1 MRNILDWGVGRLFH
15 IAEYNNFKA
24 HQLKPKVGCKQM
36 LNLMWG
42 CFLGNSTNMEIRGV
56 WLTNTDSKVLR
67 SKKNIAEAMIFL
79 AETGFNMVF
88 PVVWNKGQTLY
99 PSQVM
104 GETFGVEIDPLYQGR
119 DPLAEIIEEASRYHL
134 AVIPWF
140 EYGFASSYNLG
151 GGHLLAKKPEWAA
164 RDYAGNL
171 LKKNGFEWMNA
182 LDPQV
187 QDFMLS
193 LVLEVVKNYDIMGI
207 HGDDRLPAFPCE
219 GGYDPGTIERYYQT
233 FHQNPPQNPKDPQWV
248 QWRADIL
255 TNFLARL
262 YQAVKAIKPDIQVS
276 MAPNIYKWCLNEYL
290 QDSKSW
296 LDQELV
302 DLIHPQVYR
311 RDFYSYKDIIDRL
324 LREQFPGDQLS
335 KVSPGILIKVGSY
348 RITPEYL
355 VQAINYNRAVGIG
368 GEILFFYEGLREDN
382 DALAKALREGPYAKP
397 ASEVSIPVQQ
407 SLAGMDLSPAP
418 SFPTRLSTNFQ
429 RLFTLI
435 QNRFNSNG

>member
-1 MRNILDWGVGRLFH
+1 
-15 IAEYNNFKA
+15 
-24 HQLKPKVGCKQM
+24 
-36 LNLMWG
+36 
-42 CFLGNSTNMEIRGV
+42 MEIRGV

-67 SKKNIAEAMIFL
+67 SKKNIAEAMKFL

-88 PVVWNKGQTLY
+88 PVVWNKAQTLY

-119 DPLAEIIEEASRYHL
+119 DPLAELIEEASRYNL

-171 LKKNGFEWMNA
+171 LKKNNFEWMNA

-193 LVLEVVKNYDIMGI
+193 LVLEVVKNYEISGI

-262 YQAVKAIKPDIQVS
+262 YQEVKAIKPDILVS

-290 QDSKSW
+290 QDSKAW
-296 LDQELV
+296 LEQELA

-324 LREQFPGDQLS
+324 LREQFTVDQLS

-355 VQAINYNRAVGIG
+355 VQAINYNRSVGIK

-397 ASEVSIPVQQ
+397 ASELSIPAQQ
-407 SLAGMDLSPAP
+407 SLAGMNMSSAP
-418 SFPTRLSTNFQ
+418 SFQTRLSSNFQ
-429 RLFTLI
+429 RLVTLI